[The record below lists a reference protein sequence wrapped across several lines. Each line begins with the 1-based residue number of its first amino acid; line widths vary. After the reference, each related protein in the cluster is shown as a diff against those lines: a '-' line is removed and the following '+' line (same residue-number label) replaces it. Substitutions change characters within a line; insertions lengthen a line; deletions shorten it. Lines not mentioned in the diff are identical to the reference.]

1 MGEEVEEI
9 PDFEDNQREKTAL
22 LMADKIN
29 VQIPDN
35 GQARTDCTSVVKPP
49 GFLCPSAIAVQCSC
63 DEMAP
68 VNLISTVDATAHV
81 STCPSL
87 EASV

>member
-9 PDFEDNQREKTAL
+9 PDFEDNEREKTAL

-63 DEMAP
+63 NEIS
-68 VNLISTVDATAHV
+68 VNLISRCNSTRVDV
-81 STCPSL
+81 SNVL
-87 EASV
+87 